1 MEQNCVRHQSLPV
14 HLGPS
19 MQRQAAEIAQRA
31 GVSLNFFISQAIE
44 EKLSR
49 VDAAGEAVFRDV
61 QPGFLDV
68 PWASRLKG

>member
-1 MEQNCVRHQSLPV
+1 
-14 HLGPS
+14 